1 MIHMSYCINP
11 NCLYRQ
17 NSDLVD
23 VCKTCG
29 TPLRIQ
35 ERYRLVQ
42 PLRDLNCSMYIEVF
56 EVEDGHNNNKVL
68 KILKTDHEELN
79 QISRREAQVL
89 SWLDHPG
96 IPKVE
101 PEPDG
106 YFLFPAIGDISLHC
120 TVMEKIE
127 GQTLSQWLTRYKLS
141 SASLTLKWLKELT
154 QILEQVHKNHLFHRD
169 IKPSNII
176 RRPNGQLALIDF
188 GAVEQNM
195 AALCGQENLHT
206 ILTVGYAPPE
216 QFERQA
222 VRQSDFF
229 ALGRTFVHLLT
240 RKHPLD
246 IEEIDG
252 RLIWRTDLPEKLPPL
267 LLDLI
272 DDLMHPSVSHRPN
285 STTEIQQRLDHIFHT
300 LLASPNLYKPEP
312 PQPSKIK
319 WYKPTKIKVLSLFTI
334 ILAIGI
340 TYRPQLEKYY
350 EAIINHK
357 AIITVGETTL
367 LSEEVHP
374 EKQKGM
380 DAFAARDYTGA
391 VKHFKASID
400 DAQHP
405 NDPEARIFLNNAQI
419 GFRKS
424 YTIAVSI
431 PLICSANRVQ
441 NVQLKNIGS
450 PDSTHRILQGAGA
463 AQEEINRQG
472 GINHIPL
479 RLAIVCSNDQDDAT
493 LVAQEVIKH
502 PEILG
507 IVGPPARKAAQA
519 SEKFYCGSI
528 VSIAPNSA
536 SEELKNCDH
545 FTFRMLPSD
554 STTAKKLSEYMLT
567 VQQRQKAVIFFD
579 SKNLHSK
586 SLRKEFE
593 HSLTLSGGKVLDQF
607 DLSAP
612 RFNAKKSVELALSKS
627 TDVLVLFPDS
637 YILDKALE
645 VVNVNQ
651 QRLPLLAGANM
662 FDVRTLNKTRQN
674 SSGMVVAAPCND
686 EKEDLSN
693 WRYVL
698 AYESIQS
705 FSTALRLNPSRA
717 GIRSALSSPNFQS
730 KGICEPVRF
739 LPSDD
744 RNAKVRFAKVLPGWQ
759 SGTGYDFVSLP
770 EF

>member
-1 MIHMSYCINP
+1 MSYCINP
-11 NCLYRQ
+11 QCLQRENPDY
-17 NSDLVD
+17 VD
-23 VCKTCG
+23 NCKTCG
-29 TPLRIQ
+29 TPLCIQ
-35 ERYRLVQ
+35 GCYRLTQ
-42 PLRDLNCSMYIEVF
+42 PLRSLECSRYVEVF
-56 EVEDGHNNNKVL
+56 DIEDAHKGHKVL
-68 KILKTDHEELN
+68 KVLKTSHEEL
-79 QISRREAQVL
+79 IRFFVKEVKVL
-89 SWLDHPG
+89 GWLDHPG

-101 PEPDG
+101 PDG
-106 YFLFPAIGDISLHC
+106 YFQLNLAENINLHC
-120 TVMEKIE
+120 LIMEKVE
-127 GQTLSQWLTRYKLS
+127 GETLSQWLTLDKPCSVDLVLR
-141 SASLTLKWLKELT
+141 WLKELT
-154 QILEQVHKNHLFHRD
+154 QILEKVHQDNLFHRD

-176 RRPNGQLALIDF
+176 RRPSGQLTLIDF
-188 GAVEQNM
+188 GAVAQITEAFYDQKSSN
-195 AALCGQENLHT
+195 
-206 ILTVGYAPPE
+206 ILTLGYAPPE
-216 QFERQA
+216 QFDGQA
-222 VRQSDFF
+222 VPQSDFF

-240 RKHPLD
+240 QQHPIDLK
-246 IEEIDG
+246 EIDG
-252 RLIWRTDLPEKLPPL
+252 RIEWRSHLPSQFPPL

-272 DDLMHPSVSHRPN
+272 DDLMHPVVSDRPS

-300 LLASPNLYKPEP
+300 LLAYPILDKSKDSLSATP
-312 PQPSKIK
+312 KIK
-319 WYKPTKIKVLSLFTI
+319 WYKPTKIKVIFILTMG
-334 ILAIGI
+334 LAIGLVSKFKLQPHHEAVI
-340 TYRPQLEKYY
+340 T
-350 EAIINHK
+350 I
-357 AIITVGETTL
+357 GETTL
-367 LSEEVHP
+367 FPEGVPP

-380 DAFAARDYTGA
+380 DAITARDYTGA

-419 GFRKS
+419 GSRKS

-450 PDSTHRILQGAGA
+450 PDSTHSILQGAET

-479 RLAIVCSNDQDDAT
+479 KLAIACSNDKDDAT